1 MKNKRKLLIALLNKV
16 GDNRLS
22 DAVEQMWQEELLDM
36 RALER
41 LYINT
46 EVDRRVK
53 AGESK
58 TKAIEQLSQELG
70 CSYEKARGAVYYKK
84 QRKKNGNTD

>member
-16 GDNRLS
+16 GESRLS
-22 DAVEQMWQEELLDM
+22 EAIERMWQEELLDR

-41 LYINT
+41 LYINA
-46 EVDRRVK
+46 EVDRRVR

-58 TKAIEQLSQELG
+58 TKAIAQLSQELG

-84 QRKKNGNTD
+84 EKKKNGNTD

>member
-1 MKNKRKLLIALLNKV
+1 MNIKRKLLIALLNRV
-16 GDNRLS
+16 GENRLS
-22 DAVEQMWQEELLDM
+22 DAIERMWQEELLDR

-41 LYINT
+41 LYINA
-46 EVDRRVK
+46 EVDRRVR

-58 TKAIEQLSQELG
+58 TKAIEQMSRELG

-84 QRKKNGNTD
+84 EKKKNGNTD

>member
-1 MKNKRKLLIALLNKV
+1 MNIKRKLLIALLNRV
-16 GDNRLS
+16 GENRLS
-22 DAVEQMWQEELLDM
+22 DAIERMWQEELLDR

-41 LYINT
+41 LYINA
-46 EVDRRVK
+46 EVDRRVR

-58 TKAIEQLSQELG
+58 TKAIEQLSRELG

-84 QRKKNGNTD
+84 EKKKNGNTD

>member
-1 MKNKRKLLIALLNKV
+1 MNIKRKLLIALLNRV
-16 GDNRLS
+16 GENRLS
-22 DAVEQMWQEELLDM
+22 DAIERMWQEELLDR

-41 LYINT
+41 LYINA
-46 EVDRRVK
+46 EVDRRVR

-58 TKAIEQLSQELG
+58 TRAIEQLSRELG

-84 QRKKNGNTD
+84 EKKKNGNTD

>member
-1 MKNKRKLLIALLNKV
+1 MYQKRKLLIALLNKV
-16 GDNRLS
+16 GRSQLH
-22 DAVEQMWQEELLDM
+22 DAIEQMWSEGLLDR

-41 LYINT
+41 LYINS
-46 EVDRRVK
+46 EVERRVK

-58 TKAIEQLSQELG
+58 TRAIEQLSQELG

-84 QRKKNGNTD
+84 L

>member
-1 MKNKRKLLIALLNKV
+1 MKNKRKLLIALLNRV
-16 GDNRLS
+16 GESRLS
-22 DAVEQMWQEELLDM
+22 EAIERMWQEELLDR

-41 LYINT
+41 LYINA
-46 EVDRRVK
+46 EVDRRVR

-58 TKAIEQLSQELG
+58 TKAIAQLSQELG

-84 QRKKNGNTD
+84 EKKKNGNTD

>member
-1 MKNKRKLLIALLNKV
+1 MKIKRKLLIALLNKV
-16 GDNRLS
+16 GGSRLS
-22 DAVEQMWQEELLDM
+22 DAIEKMWQEELLDR

-41 LYINT
+41 LYINA
-46 EVDRRVK
+46 EVDRRVR

-58 TKAIEQLSQELG
+58 TKAIAQLSQELG

-84 QRKKNGNTD
+84 EKKKNGNTD